1 MPGYQKDKASG
12 IKPYMHYM
20 DTDFRERDFFLCK
33 MPSRTPKQP
42 SWPGAEFDP
51 GPLAEGWVARF
62 RAQLEPSALLLLQ
75 LLQSGPGG
83 VLGALRALQ
92 RLRAGSSER
101 PFCWGPFLEAL
112 SREEPVLE
120 GLDRRLELKPLLLQL
135 PQLCQRN
142 LLSLLLAVHTEL
154 PKSGLLLVLQAAKC
168 DPILDT
174 WLQALRGL
182 LQREITT
189 DEVIKEAS
197 PLTQGCQERLRS
209 LCRHIR
215 REHRPGHPLDF
226 RGTEDMGTQRPGK
239 RRKDPEMESEDSE
252 REFPKRLR
260 SLEGKGE
267 KEEEEQQLQERTTN
281 EQESS
286 VSGDPASSQRTEGNS
301 DQPILEA
308 VTSSA
313 TDSQQEKLLEIQE
326 LPKAIKDQV
335 PRILELLETEWEG
348 LEGTLPLELQFLHEC
363 SPSQL
368 ENLCSQ
374 LRLSRLSDTTL
385 LQFCNRL
392 LALSPDLSC
401 SSATIL
407 SRILFLEQV
416 LSLTASA
423 SRLFRAALT
432 AFCGRYP
439 HPVCTGLLIPA
450 LQATGTG
457 PTQTEILCCLLEG
470 DTLESDMLVL
480 VLKQILELPWR
491 EETFTVM
498 QSLLG
503 RQMDLSAESFSV
515 LVQKLAHEGLAA
527 PHSVGCAKLVLTVV
541 TKYQDQVTEAHRVC
555 LASAM
560 EFNTTFLKKPLQ
572 VALRR
577 LTS

>member
-1 MPGYQKDKASG
+1 MVVLIPGDRVFY
-12 IKPYMHYM
+12 
-20 DTDFRERDFFLCK
+20 FCK
-33 MPSRTPKQP
+33 MSSQPPEQPTWPS
-42 SWPGAEFDP
+42 AEVRP
-51 GPLAEGWVARF
+51 GPLAEGWAARLGT
-62 RAQLEPSALLLLQ
+62 RLEPSALLLLQ

-83 VLGALRALQ
+83 VLWALRALQ
-92 RLRAGSSER
+92 KLRAGGSER

-142 LLSLLLAVHTEL
+142 LLSLLLAVRTEL

-168 DPILDT
+168 NPMDT
-174 WLQALRGL
+174 WLQALRKL
-182 LQREITT
+182 LQRELTT
-189 DEVIKEAS
+189 DEVIKETS

-215 REHRPGHPLDF
+215 RGLRPSHPLDF
-226 RGTEDMGTQRPGK
+226 RGTEDMGTQRSGK
-239 RRKDPEMESEDSE
+239 RRKDPETEPEGFE
-252 REFPKRLR
+252 RDTLPKRLR

-267 KEEEEQQLQERTTN
+267 EEEEEQQLQERTTN

-286 VSGDPASSQRTEGNS
+286 VNGDPASSQRTEGNS
-301 DQPILEA
+301 GQPILEA

-313 TDSQQEKLLEIQE
+313 NDRQQEKLLEIQE
-326 LPKAIKDQV
+326 LPKTIKDQV

-348 LEGTLPLELQFLHEC
+348 LEETPPLELQFLHEC

-439 HPVCTGLLIPA
+439 HPVCRGLLIPA
-450 LQATGTG
+450 LQATCTG
-457 PTQTEILCCLLEG
+457 PTQTELLCCLLEG

-491 EETFTVM
+491 EETSTVM

-503 RQMDLSAESFSV
+503 RQNNPKEMDLSAESFSV
-515 LVQKLAHEGLAA
+515 LVQKLAHQGLAA

-541 TKYQDQVTEAHRVC
+541 TKYQDQITEAHRLC
-555 LASAM
+555 LASAV

-572 VALRR
+572 AALRR